1 MFGKTATAI
10 SVLCVRY
17 CTSGSRKRDCYFCP
31 LRQVLY
37 RWQQRAWARV
47 TIAKH
52 FLPCIHTVASLYSVY
67 LLRHYVFQRQKR
79 AVKKAKNDYNYGT
92 EQQHGPAAGLAKT
105 PAKNPQRRSA
115 YPNAG
120 QDSNAVSSGMGSGTN
135 NDRDTLE
142 KKLEDQTTTPVSLPL
157 EFLKAITCN
166 FSDDRELGRG
176 GYGVVYKGVL
186 QSGKVIAVK
195 KLFDTH
201 LLDDNNQ
208 FVNEVTYFMGVRHK
222 NVVQLVGYCAESK
235 WEAMKLPSGNYVMVQ
250 IPAWLLCFE
259 YQCNGSL
266 DKHVSDE
273 SSGLDWDKRYE
284 IIKGVCRGLHYL
296 HEECHIVHLDLKPQN
311 ILMDAM
317 MVPKIADFGLSRLLG
332 EQKSR
337 TVTANCAGTVG
348 YMSKEYID
356 RGIISSKADIFSLG
370 VIIIEILTGSRDY
383 PNIDE
388 ITEISPKSYTEKVV
402 GSWRNRLG
410 TASSMYTSLEVHI
423 QQVEQC
429 VSIALKCLE
438 SDYKKR
444 PSSLE
449 IVQILNAAEPKG
461 WSVENSTRGS
471 LANQIIPR
479 ENGHI
484 NVTSIDMHPTKPW
497 ILTNHYSGSVLIW
510 DYDLQTIKSFKADDT
525 GIWSLAIHPT
535 ESYVLSSSCDGQ
547 IKLWDWEQGWMCIR
561 KFVERSPL
569 CQVKF
574 HPKDANI
581 FVSVS
586 SYQAKIWNICSSR
599 CESTLFEI
607 PDVKCLDYIFAQG
620 GPLRLIISHYSK
632 DMATILDYHSG
643 TCVQTLKG
651 HRDPVSAAC
660 SHPDIPVLL
669 TGTNGGTF

>member
-1 MFGKTATAI
+1 
-10 SVLCVRY
+10 
-17 CTSGSRKRDCYFCP
+17 
-31 LRQVLY
+31 
-37 RWQQRAWARV
+37 
-47 TIAKH
+47 
-52 FLPCIHTVASLYSVY
+52 
-67 LLRHYVFQRQKR
+67 
-79 AVKKAKNDYNYGT
+79 
-92 EQQHGPAAGLAKT
+92 
-105 PAKNPQRRSA
+105 
-115 YPNAG
+115 
-120 QDSNAVSSGMGSGTN
+120 MGSADN
-135 NDRDTLE
+135 NERDILE
-142 KKLEDQTTTPVSLPL
+142 KKLEDQNPTPISLPL

-166 FSDDRELGRG
+166 FSNERELGRG

-195 KLFDTH
+195 KLYDTH

-208 FVNEVTYFMGVRHK
+208 FVNEVTYLMGVKHK

-266 DKHVSDE
+266 DKHVTDA

-311 ILMDAM
+311 ILMDPA

-337 TVTANCAGTVG
+337 TVTENCAGTVG
-348 YMSKEYID
+348 YMAKEYID
-356 RGIISSKADIFSLG
+356 CGIISSKTDIFSLG
-370 VIIIEILTGSRDY
+370 VIIIEILTGRRDY
-383 PNIDE
+383 PNINE
-388 ITEISPKSYTEKVV
+388 INEISPQRYTEKVV
-402 GSWRNRLG
+402 ESWRNRFE
-410 TASSMYTSLEVHI
+410 TTSMHTSLEIHT

-444 PSSLE
+444 PSSLD

-471 LANQIIPR
+471 LADQPGIMIIPR
-479 ENGHI
+479 EIGHI
-484 NVTSIDMHPTKPW
+484 DVTSIDMHPTKPW
-497 ILTNHYSGSVLIW
+497 ILTNHYNGSVLIW
-510 DYDLQTIKSFKADDT
+510 DYDLQELIYSSDAREQETVWTAKFIARAGWFVAGFYFGNIEVYNCDTFQIIKSFKADDT

-535 ESYVLSSSCDGQ
+535 EPYVLSSSCDGQ
-547 IKLWDWEQGWMCIR
+547 IKLWDWDQGWKCIR
-561 KFVERSPL
+561 KFVEKSPA

-574 HPKDANI
+574 NPKDTNI

-586 SYQAKIWNICSSR
+586 SKDQAKIWNICSPR

-607 PDVKCLDYIFAQG
+607 PDVKCLDYFFAQG
-620 GPLRLIISHYSK
+620 GLLRLIISHYNK
-632 DMATILDYHSG
+632 DTAMILDYYSG
-643 TCVQTLKG
+643 TCVQMLKG
-651 HRDPVSAAC
+651 HKDPVSTAC
-660 SHPDIPVLL
+660 SHPDIPVLV
-669 TGTNGGTF
+669 TGTNGGTIHLWNSSTFELKGTLNCGLGPVKAIACLKGSRRIIIGHQGGLAITEIYHER